1 MKQSPEKN
9 SYSQKTWSLKDLY
22 AGVDDPALEKAFKSL
37 EKEVKALE
45 SQRPIFTADI
55 TESDFL
61 AFIKKLE
68 SVQRRVYRLGGY
80 DQILFAQDTQNQ
92 VVQTLLARV
101 DQFGAELSNRLL
113 FFTLWWKD
121 LPIDAAG
128 RLLKVAGDYTYW
140 LEQIR
145 LFKPYTLT
153 EAEEKILN
161 IKNVTGFNAL
171 NTLYDSITNR
181 YTFNLKGVRGGKG
194 ITRGELMV
202 YVRESDPDVRARAY
216 QELYRVFTKDA
227 PILGQ
232 MYQTLVRDWANE
244 NVSLRKYKA
253 PISTRNLVNDI
264 PDKVVDTLLDV
275 SRGNNAIFQRFFQ
288 LKARWIRM
296 NKLRRYDIYAPVAKS
311 DKKYSF
317 AQSTRVVFD
326 AFRQFDPQFE
336 QLADRV
342 FREDHLDGE
351 VRKGKMGG
359 AFCLTVEPSLTPWV
373 LLNYQGK
380 SDDVATMAHEL
391 GHAIHAMMAEHHT
404 LFTQHACLP
413 LAETASTFG
422 EMLLVDKLLKE
433 ETDESVRRD
442 LLFRQ
447 MDDSYATIQ
456 RQIYFALFEKQA
468 HGMVM
473 QNASVD
479 DLAAAYFENL
489 KEQFGDS
496 VELNEEFKWE
506 WVAIPHIYNVP
517 FYVYAYAFGQLLVLS
532 LYRQFKLEGE
542 SFKPRFRRILS
553 TGGSEAPV
561 KLLKHAGVDITK
573 ASFWQGGFD
582 VLDELVK
589 QLEAIPVK

>member
-1 MKQSPEKN
+1 M
-9 SYSQKTWSLKDLY
+9 
-22 AGVDDPALEKAFKSL
+22 DDPALEKAFKSL
-37 EKEVKALE
+37 EKDVKALE

-55 TESDFL
+55 SESDFL

-80 DQILFAQDTQNQ
+80 AQLLFAQDTQNQ

-121 LPIDAAG
+121 LPRDAAG

-181 YTFNLKGVRGGKG
+181 YTFDLKGVRGGKG

-216 QELYRVFTKDA
+216 QELYRVYTKDA

-336 QLADRV
+336 QLAERV

-359 AFCLTVEPSLTPWV
+359 AFCATIEPSLTPWV

-496 VELNEEFKWE
+496 VELSEEFKWE

-532 LYRQFKLEGE
+532 LYRQFKLEGRILQTALPQDPFHGRLGSTGE
-542 SFKPRFRRILS
+542 AAQTRRRGYYQGVLLAGRFRCPR
-553 TGGSEAPV
+553 
-561 KLLKHAGVDITK
+561 
-573 ASFWQGGFD
+573 
-582 VLDELVK
+582 
-589 QLEAIPVK
+589 

>member
-1 MKQSPEKN
+1 MEPMKTYKLSPWNLSDLFSAHDSAEMKAAFDELDEKVIEFEALRP
-9 SYSQKTWSLKDLY
+9 SLAPSMTVDAFLDAVRLLEAISRLAYRISGY
-22 AGVDDPALEKAFKSL
+22 ASLGFSANTQDQVIQAFMSSVDSRLAVISNRTLFFSLWWKALDDPAAERLMAG
-37 EKEVKALE
+37 
-45 SQRPIFTADI
+45 
-55 TESDFL
+55 SDD
-61 AFIKKLE
+61 
-68 SVQRRVYRLGGY
+68 YR
-80 DQILFAQDTQNQ
+80 
-92 VVQTLLARV
+92 
-101 DQFGAELSNRLL
+101 
-113 FFTLWWKD
+113 
-121 LPIDAAG
+121 
-128 RLLKVAGDYTYW
+128 YW
-140 LEQIR
+140 LEEMR
-145 LFKPYTLT
+145 HFKPHTLT
-153 EAEEKILN
+153 EAEEKVIN
-161 IKNVTGFNAL
+161 IKDVTGARAIVN
-171 NTLYDSITNR
+171 LYDTLTNR
-181 YTFNLKGVRGGKG
+181 YVFHLTVDGEVKEM
-194 ITRGELMV
+194 TRGEISV
-202 YVRESDPDVRARAY
+202 YARSHDPALRAAAY
-216 QELYRVFTKDA
+216 QELYRVYTKDA

-244 NVSLRKYKA
+244 NVSLRKYKS
-253 PISTRNLVNDI
+253 PIATRNLVNDI
-264 PDKVVDTLLDV
+264 PDKVVDTLLEV

-288 LKARWIRM
+288 LKARWIKM

-317 AQSTRVVFD
+317 TQSTRVVFD

-336 QLADRV
+336 QLAERV
-342 FREDHLDGE
+342 FSEDHLDGE

-359 AFCLTVEPSLTPWV
+359 AFCATIEPSLTPWV
-373 LLNYQGK
+373 LLNYQGR

-456 RQIYFALFEKQA
+456 RQVYFALFEKQA

-496 VELNEEFKWE
+496 IELNEEFKWE

-532 LYRQFKLEGE
+532 LYRQFKLEGDA
-542 SFKPRFRRILS
+542 FKPRFRRILS

-561 KLLKHAGVDITK
+561 SLLKHAGVDVTK
-573 ASFWQGGFD
+573 AAFWQGGFD

-589 QLEAIPVK
+589 KLEAIPVK